1 MTETTIISA
10 DDHMD
15 LNELPADLWQKR
27 LPAKFRDAAP
37 KVVVDPKR
45 GPVWEGDGARW
56 GPHGPGRPGS
66 MPGLFEKA
74 GIEGDFGEIFPRL
87 DPLDSEQLDIGFS
100 VGRMPLLAQQG
111 LFINEDKID

>member
-74 GIEGDFGEIFPRL
+74 GIEGDWTVRPSTRSCAWRIWTPTASPPRSSI
-87 DPLDSEQLDIGFS
+87 P
-100 VGRMPLLAQQG
+100 A
-111 LFINEDKID
+111 

>member
-1 MTETTIISA
+1 MMTEATIISA

-56 GPHGPGRPGS
+56 AIWPLQVACLACWWSVCARPARWLRS
-66 MPGLFEKA
+66 RKA
-74 GIEGDFGEIFPRL
+74 M
-87 DPLDSEQLDIGFS
+87 S
-100 VGRMPLLAQQG
+100 A
-111 LFINEDKID
+111 